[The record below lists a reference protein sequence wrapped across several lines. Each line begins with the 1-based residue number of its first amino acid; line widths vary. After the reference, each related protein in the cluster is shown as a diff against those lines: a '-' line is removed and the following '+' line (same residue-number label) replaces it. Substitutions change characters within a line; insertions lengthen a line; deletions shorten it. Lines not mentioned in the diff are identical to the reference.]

1 MVATMI
7 GIGPHEMTTWGWIA
21 MVGLS
26 AFWTIVAIVTV
37 VVVARILGSSG
48 RGRV

>member
-1 MVATMI
+1 MI

-26 AFWTIVAIVTV
+26 VVWAVVAVATV
-37 VVVARILGSSG
+37 IVVARLLGPFG
-48 RGRV
+48 RGRA